1 MKTTPQSVR
10 CRVSPIGCNSLS
22 NQQKET
28 KFSSWDD
35 RRSSWFS
42 SLASA
47 WELVQKRR
55 GDVYALRKLATG
67 RVRSTGGLPR
77 NGSGAFGGF
86 LTKCLGVRCVLAS
99 LLGSVAVCVS
109 SFAQTPDNVAERE
122 VQRRQAGISQGD
134 AALAR
139 GKAAMKA
146 KDYGAAHEEFRT
158 AITYLPDA
166 VVSGKG
172 HDEAVEGF
180 CKSGVVLAE
189 ARIAEGRYAD
199 AEAILSEVLSD
210 RYEPKCRP
218 AQELYAHLRQPGYFN
233 KTMSPTFI
241 EKVEQVKQLLTEADG
256 FYQSGRYDLA
266 MKRYDQVLVL
276 DPYNTAARKGQ
287 EKINNT
293 KYKYGEEAY
302 NETRSRQLWQV
313 EKGWEQPVRRY
324 GQTGEPVAIGA
335 LRNLG
340 GTAQVSN
347 KLTTIIIPRLE
358 FRDASLREAVDFLRE
373 QAIENDPATEG
384 KRGVNIVIPPSLAV
398 QRVVTPPGA
407 VSPAPAGAGAP
418 ATAPAGTPLAGAP
431 PAAAANRAGNLPA
444 APPPER
450 GNITIELNQIPLGE
464 ALRYIANQAGLKVKV
479 EPYAVSLVPKTEQ
492 SNDLLVKRYH
502 VPPEFFGGPL
512 DVGYYLEAGG
522 AGAKSAGG
530 GSAQPAPV
538 AENIIEKEAV
548 SYQSASGVGTG
559 AGATSQSNLVQGTSS
574 TRQHLVNDRQLV
586 GRADA
591 RTMLQSM
598 GVQFPTVTLPDGHAD
613 AASATFWPHTG
624 VLIVRNTQDNL
635 DMVDALVDQA
645 NASQPKQVEIESKF
659 IEITQNNLKEL
670 GFDWLLGP
678 FNIGNHKVFGAG
690 GTSVNS
696 QAASPGNFPFVNT
709 TGQPIG
715 DTQPGQPIG
724 QFPVTGGNRS
734 GSLAISANALD
745 ALLFPGASGV
755 APGIF
760 GLAGVFTDPQ
770 FQVVIRALNQ
780 KKGVDLL
787 SAPKVTTKSGQRAI
801 IEVVREFRYPSTFT
815 PPQVPSIASTTG
827 NTVIGGATT
836 VPVVVTPTTPQDWE
850 TRNTGVTLEVE
861 PVVGGDATTIDLNL
875 VPQVVEFEGFINY
888 GSPINAVGVN
898 TLGGVISTS
907 VPVLLTQNVINQP
920 VFSTRKVTTSVSVYD
935 GQTVVLGGLM
945 REDVQK
951 TEDKTPII
959 GDIPLVGR
967 LFRTNVDQH
976 IKRNLV
982 IFVTARV
989 ITPSGLAFNNEE
1001 EEEEGLLP
1009 PALPEAPAYKK

>member
-10 CRVSPIGCNSLS
+10 CRGSHIGCDPLS
-22 NQQKET
+22 NQHNET
-28 KFSSWDD
+28 KLTKASVYRASFIRVDSCVSWAL
-35 RRSSWFS
+35 RSVRGAPGGRALPRLVCLWLFFFYGS
-42 SLASA
+42 SL
-47 WELVQKRR
+47 
-55 GDVYALRKLATG
+55 
-67 RVRSTGGLPR
+67 
-77 NGSGAFGGF
+77 
-86 LTKCLGVRCVLAS
+86 
-99 LLGSVAVCVS
+99 
-109 SFAQTPDNVAERE
+109 AQTPDSVAERE
-122 VQRRQAGISQGD
+122 VQRRQAGISQGE

-139 GKAAMKA
+139 GQAAMKA

-158 AITYLPDA
+158 AVLYLPDA
-166 VVSGKG
+166 VVSGQA

-199 AEAILSEVLSD
+199 AEAILSEVLSA
-210 RYEPKCRP
+210 RYDPKCRP

-266 MKRYDQVLVL
+266 MKRYDQVLAL

-324 GQTGEPVAIGA
+324 GATGEPAKFGIQK
-335 LRNLG
+335 NLTD
-340 GTAQVSN
+340 TARVNN
-347 KLTTIIIPRLE
+347 KLNTIIIPRIE
-358 FRDASLREAVDFLRE
+358 FRDATLREAVNFLRE
-373 QAIENDPATEG
+373 QAVENDPATEG
-384 KRGVNIVIPPSLAV
+384 ERGINIVLPPSV
-398 QRVVTPPGA
+398 QRPPPPPAG

-418 ATAPAGTPLAGAP
+418 GTAPTGTPVAGAGQAGAQPPPP
-431 PAAAANRAGNLPA
+431 PA
-444 APPPER
+444 ER
-450 GNITIELNQIPLGE
+450 GSITIELNHIPLGE

-479 EPYAVSLVPKTEQ
+479 EPYAVSLVPRTEQ
-492 SNDLLVKRYH
+492 SGDLLVKRYR

-512 DVGYYLEAGG
+512 DVGYYL
-522 AGAKSAGG
+522 SAGLSG
-530 GSAQPAPV
+530 GQASTGSAQASQMAPV
-538 AENIIEKEAV
+538 ATNVIEKNAFN
-548 SYQSASGVGTG
+548 YQTASAVGTG
-559 AGATSQSNLVQGTSS
+559 AAQTGASQSIQTSTS
-574 TRQHLVNDRQLV
+574 TRQQLLNDRQLV

-591 RTMLQSM
+591 KTMLQSM
-598 GVQFPTVTLPDGHAD
+598 GVEFPTITLPDGRTD
-613 AASATFWPHTG
+613 IASATFWPNSGT
-624 VLIVRNTQDNL
+624 LIVRNTQDNL

-678 FNIGNHKVFGAG
+678 FNIGNQKVFGAG
-690 GTSVNS
+690 GTSVTS
-696 QAASPGNFPFVNT
+696 SAANPANFPFVNT

-801 IEVVREFRYPSTFT
+801 IEVVREFRYPKTYSQ
-815 PPQVPSIASTTG
+815 PQVPQIGSTTG
-827 NTVIGGATT
+827 GNNNV
-836 VPVVVTPTTPQDWE
+836 VPVVVTPTTPLDWE

-861 PVVGGDATTIDLNL
+861 PVVGEDATTIDLNL

-898 TLGGVISTS
+898 TIGGAISTS
-907 VPVLLTQNVINQP
+907 VPVLLTENVINQP
-920 VFSTRKVTTSVSVYD
+920 VFSTRKVNTSVSVYD

-989 ITPSGLAFNNEE
+989 ITPAGLAFNAEE

-1009 PALPEAPAYKK
+1009 PALPEVPAYKK